1 MHEYN
6 PLCQSLT
13 HVTTFKDIPLQP
25 RRSPLAEMK
34 VRMDKSGLP
43 WNSLA
48 AVMGVVLS
56 RLMQYDLYHLCCC
69 MLSFLSNT
77 WLSVEGLN
85 KLQRKSE
92 LGKVFPS
99 FREGKGDFYFLKK
112 FIYGKIWRRKG
123 GEQKH
128 LQFGKKNTLDMT
140 YFVMIR
146 NAFCYLSVALTF

>member
-1 MHEYN
+1 MQNRVTFLFLYLKDKTYMNN

-13 HVTTFKDIPLQP
+13 PVTTFKGIPLQP
-25 RRSPLAEMK
+25 WRSLLAELK

-77 WLSVEGLN
+77 WQSVEDLN
-85 KLQRKSE
+85 KPQRYRVGWEKYFPCLE
-92 LGKVFPS
+92 QEKEVFVFS
-99 FREGKGDFYFLKK
+99 RSLFRERSGEEREENRSTSSLG
-112 FIYGKIWRRKG
+112 RKR
-123 GEQKH
+123 
-128 LQFGKKNTLDMT
+128 L
-140 YFVMIR
+140 
-146 NAFCYLSVALTF
+146 